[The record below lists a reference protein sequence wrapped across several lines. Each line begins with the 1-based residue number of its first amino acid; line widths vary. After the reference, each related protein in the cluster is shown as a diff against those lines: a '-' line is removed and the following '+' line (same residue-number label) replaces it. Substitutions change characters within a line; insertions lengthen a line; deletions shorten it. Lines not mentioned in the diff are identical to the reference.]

1 MVFHKF
7 KKVEERLN
15 RGMENIFKKTQIQL
29 LEMKTMIYEIK
40 KNTECDYSMVVIAEE
55 KINELDDSGRNIPK

>member
-40 KNTECDYSMVVIAEE
+40 KNTESVTTVW
-55 KINELDDSGRNIPK
+55 

>member
-1 MVFHKF
+1 MF

-29 LEMKTMIYEIK
+29 LEMKTMSEILK
-40 KNTECDYSMVVIAEE
+40 KYRGYDYSIVVIAEE
-55 KINELDDSGRNIPK
+55 KINELDDGDKNIPK